1 MFKMNFT
8 LRIWNLNKSNEKE
21 LPKKLK
27 ESILKKNMNI
37 FSIVNNGKKKKMET
51 IWKSPNNG

>member
-37 FSIVNNGKKKKMET
+37 FSIVNNGKKKMET